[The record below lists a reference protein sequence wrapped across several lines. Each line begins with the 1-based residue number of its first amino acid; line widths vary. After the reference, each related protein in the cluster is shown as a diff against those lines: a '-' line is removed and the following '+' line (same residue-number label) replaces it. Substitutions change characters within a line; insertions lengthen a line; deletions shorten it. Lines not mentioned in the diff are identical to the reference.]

1 MLMKKTLTL
10 AIALAATLSLQA
22 QNRSD
27 LPGLST
33 IISSQPEGTLH
44 KDVNHYFEGCY
55 VYPSDGAI
63 YDYFADGCV
72 ADLVEADDGSLYIKN
87 PFGFFSVDDA
97 EVWVKAVK
105 AADGNGYEVHLPQAV
120 YDNQGGEDPI
130 LYAWRYVK
138 DGSNNYA
145 KVDANS
151 QVGASSSRA
160 TRWSRWETQRPSS
173 DWAPPTASSTAMAT
187 PWRSIASRQQ
197 RRRPRL
203 RPRPWRTR

>member
-72 ADLVEADDGSLYIKN
+72 ADLVEANDGSLYIKN

-151 QVGASSSRA
+151 QVVRFEQQGDSLVKVGDA
-160 TRWSRWETQRPSS
+160 TAFIGL
-173 DWAPPTASSTAMAT
+173 APPTASSTAMAT
-187 PWRSIASRQQ
+187 LWRSIASRQQ
-197 RRRPRL
+197 SRRPPL
-203 RPRPWRTR
+203 RPRRWRTR

>member
-27 LPGLST
+27 LPDLST

-55 VYPSDGAI
+55 VYPSDGSI

-120 YDNQGGEDPI
+120 YDNQGGC
-130 LYAWRYVK
+130 VK
-138 DGSNNYA
+138 TLLFLKNHKA
-145 KVDANS
+145 LTFTS
-151 QVGASSSRA
+151 QGFAMSKSCCNF
-160 TRWSRWETQRPSS
+160 RP
-173 DWAPPTASSTAMAT
+173 
-187 PWRSIASRQQ
+187 
-197 RRRPRL
+197 
-203 RPRPWRTR
+203 